1 MTTPRTEPTERSW
14 ERAEPLTPPA
24 RRSYRY
30 YDLIMAAFV
39 TVLLCSN
46 LISAPKRV
54 TVGGFTFGAGV
65 LFFPI
70 SYLFGD
76 VLTEVYGYA
85 RSRKVVWAGFGA
97 LGFASIMSLIVLVMP
112 PAANWTFRVEP
123 SPGSVVEISRQ
134 VAWEQVFG
142 GTWRIIFAS
151 MLGFFSG
158 EFVNS
163 YTLAKMKLLTRGRYL
178 WTRTI
183 GSTITGEA
191 ADSLIFYPVAFL
203 GIWTPEQ
210 VVGVMVMNYLLKV
223 GWEVIATPLTY
234 QVVGF
239 LKRAEHEDYYDY
251 GTDFTP
257 FSLDT

>member
-1 MTTPRTEPTERSW
+1 MTAPRTEAAGPGPGASDRP
-14 ERAEPLTPPA
+14 AAVPA
-24 RRSYRY
+24 RAYRY

-39 TVLLCSN
+39 TVLLCTN

-76 VLTEVYGYA
+76 ILTEVYGYA
-85 RSRKVVWAGFGA
+85 RSRKVVWAGFAA
-97 LGFASIMSLIVLVMP
+97 LGFASFMSLVVLAMP
-112 PAANWTFRVEP
+112 PAENWTFLIPLKAGTVEM
-123 SPGSVVEISRQ
+123 SRQ
-134 VAWEQVFG
+134 VAWREVFG
-142 GTWRIIFAS
+142 GTWRIVLAS
-151 MLGFFSG
+151 MLGFFLG

-163 YTLAKMKLLTRGRYL
+163 YTLAKMKILTRGRYL

-183 GSTITGEA
+183 GSTVTGEA
-191 ADSLIFYPVAFL
+191 ADSLVFYPVAFL
-203 GIWTPEQ
+203 GIWTAQQ
-210 VVGVMVMNYLLKV
+210 VLGVMVMNYFLKV
-223 GWEVIATPLTY
+223 AWEVVATPLTY
-234 QVVGF
+234 GVVGF

-257 FSLDT
+257 FSLET